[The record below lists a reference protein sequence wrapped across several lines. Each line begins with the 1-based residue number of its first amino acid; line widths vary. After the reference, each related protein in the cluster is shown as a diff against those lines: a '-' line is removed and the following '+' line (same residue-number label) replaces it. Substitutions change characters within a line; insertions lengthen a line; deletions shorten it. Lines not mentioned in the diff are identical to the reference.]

1 MAVYPRGGR
10 GTTLSAAISFLS
22 QHGGRYSA
30 LMFHHGSNDSI
41 ETLRVR
47 PV

>member
-10 GTTLSAAISFLS
+10 GTTLSAAISLLS

-30 LMFHHGSNDSI
+30 LMFHHGSSDSGEI
-41 ETLRVR
+41 LHER